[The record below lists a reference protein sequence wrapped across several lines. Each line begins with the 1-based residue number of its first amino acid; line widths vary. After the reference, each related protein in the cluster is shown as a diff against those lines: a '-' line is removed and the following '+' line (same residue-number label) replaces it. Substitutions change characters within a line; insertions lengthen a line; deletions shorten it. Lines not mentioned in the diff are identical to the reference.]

1 VYSLLA
7 EVVYIDS
14 TPLHRYSEF
23 IDFVVRQDLQNAYLV
38 TPLLDGNDIK
48 DLFQLSKGGSF
59 LPTAI
64 DKLLAWQLDN
74 ESCGVDEAKI

>member
-1 VYSLLA
+1 MYSLLA

-14 TPLHRYSEF
+14 TPLYRYSEF
-23 IDFVVRQDLQNAYLV
+23 IDFVVRQDLQNAHLV
-38 TPLLDGNDIK
+38 TLLLDGNDIK

-59 LPTAI
+59 LATAI
-64 DKLLAWQLDN
+64 DKLVAWQLDN